1 MARSKY
7 GIRIST
13 LVRKLFDSFRWQNLR
28 EQDKLLT
35 SLLAVLA
42 GVGVAYA
49 AIGFRQLIYI
59 VQNQMLGSSEENILI
74 HVSTLPWW
82 QIILST
88 VTGGLVISFIYRF
101 LMNSNRANSIADVMA
116 ANAVNHTLIPTKK
129 GLLGAVASAIA
140 LGTGSAAGREGPVVH
155 LGATVSSWICQKL
168 HLSPNMSRTVLGCG
182 VAAAV
187 SASFNAPIAG
197 VFFALEVILGQYA
210 LSAFAPIVIASVS
223 AAIVSRS
230 SNRANSI
237 ADVMAANAVNHTLI
251 PTKKGLL
258 GAVASAIALG
268 TGSAAGREGPVVHLG
283 ATVSSWICQKLHL
296 SPNMSRTVLG
306 CGVAAA
312 VSASFN
318 APIAGVFF
326 ALEVILG
333 QYALSAFA
341 PIVIASV
348 SAAIVSRIHI
358 GDNPAFIIPDYYIS
372 TFWEL
377 PSFIMLGIISAVAA
391 IIFIKC
397 LFITED
403 FAAKIP
409 IPEWARPPIGG
420 LAIGVLALVSPFIL
434 GHGYGT
440 TDGALKE
447 LFSFELL
454 LVLIV
459 LKIGASAIA
468 LAFRYGTGIFSPS
481 LFLGA
486 MVGGAFGIV
495 ASWAATMFGDATFSY
510 GLYAI
515 VGMGAVAS
523 AVLGAPISTILIIF
537 ELTGDY
543 QITIALM
550 VSVVISNLITQHFL
564 KATSY
569 FHMQL
574 KRDGLD
580 LEGGRAR
587 HVMRSTFVRSLMSDK
602 YATALTISRSN
613 ACLSQKILPPRSRF
627 PNGRAPPIGGLAIGV
642 LALVSPFILGH
653 GYGTT
658 DGALKELFSFELLL
672 VLIVLKIGASAIA
685 LAFRY
690 GTGIFSPSLFLGAM
704 VGGAFGIVASWAAT
718 MFGDATFSYG
728 LYAIVGMGAVA
739 SAVLGAPISTIL
751 IIFELTGD
759 YQITIALMV
768 SVVISNL
775 ITQHFLKAT
784 SYFHMQLKRDGL
796 DLEGGRARHVMRS
809 TFVRSLMS
817 DKYATALTISSV
829 KHVRNMLLKQNQDNI
844 FILDENEMIVGLVTV
859 AELRSTQTAPKD
871 DTTHRTTA
879 SDFCRPV
886 SELLTPSDS
895 LEDAFHKFDMSGEE
909 TLPVVTDG
917 SQTEIIGILHQKH
930 VLLAYNKALL
940 EEKE

>member
-101 LMNSNRANSIADVMA
+101 LMN
-116 ANAVNHTLIPTKK
+116 
-129 GLLGAVASAIA
+129 
-140 LGTGSAAGREGPVVH
+140 
-155 LGATVSSWICQKL
+155 
-168 HLSPNMSRTVLGCG
+168 
-182 VAAAV
+182 
-187 SASFNAPIAG
+187 
-197 VFFALEVILGQYA
+197 
-210 LSAFAPIVIASVS
+210 
-223 AAIVSRS
+223 

-602 YATALTISRSN
+602 YATALTIS
-613 ACLSQKILPPRSRF
+613 
-627 PNGRAPPIGGLAIGV
+627 
-642 LALVSPFILGH
+642 
-653 GYGTT
+653 
-658 DGALKELFSFELLL
+658 
-672 VLIVLKIGASAIA
+672 
-685 LAFRY
+685 
-690 GTGIFSPSLFLGAM
+690 
-704 VGGAFGIVASWAAT
+704 
-718 MFGDATFSYG
+718 
-728 LYAIVGMGAVA
+728 
-739 SAVLGAPISTIL
+739 
-751 IIFELTGD
+751 
-759 YQITIALMV
+759 
-768 SVVISNL
+768 
-775 ITQHFLKAT
+775 
-784 SYFHMQLKRDGL
+784 
-796 DLEGGRARHVMRS
+796 
-809 TFVRSLMS
+809 
-817 DKYATALTISSV
+817 SV